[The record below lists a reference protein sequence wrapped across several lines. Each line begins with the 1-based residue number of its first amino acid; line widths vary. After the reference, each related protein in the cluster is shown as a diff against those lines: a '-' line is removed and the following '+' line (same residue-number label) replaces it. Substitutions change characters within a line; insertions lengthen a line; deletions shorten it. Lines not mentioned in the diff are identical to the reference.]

1 MRIMLI
7 AIAMGDLKDD
17 RDIPFLTPEIT
28 KSVRSIFLFV
38 CDTLI
43 NNHIIITNP
52 NHEHHNHP

>member
-43 NNHIIITNP
+43 NNHIIKILMAQVIL
-52 NHEHHNHP
+52 